1 MNGTSSNPNDAEAVR
16 HLLAESGVEATQ
28 ELTDA
33 LLRLRETGG
42 EPAPVP
48 CAELEALFTAG
59 VTPLRKSTRR
69 RGFLLGGAVIAAMA
83 AGTTGVAATN
93 HDFWVTAETSHE
105 APAPFSYEEVP
116 APMPEPPNDPAASPA
131 AVPAP
136 DGTAQPEPVEEAAAD
151 PVPAAPA
158 PAAEQTAAE
167 ETTDKTEPGS
177 GANRGW
183 STGDRGDGHGRAER
197 PGNQWDDDDDDD
209 EDWLRGRQHTGQP
222 GGWQQDQGKGWSSG
236 DNSRGASHQ
245 TQPGGG
251 SRNHGG
257 DSAWGSGSR

>member
-1 MNGTSSNPNDAEAVR
+1 MNGTSSNPNDEEAIR
-16 HLLAESGVEATQ
+16 HLLAESGVEASQ

-33 LLRLRETGG
+33 LLRLRKAGG
-42 EPAPVP
+42 EPAPAP

-83 AGTTGVAATN
+83 AGTTGVAATS
-93 HDFWVTAETSHE
+93 HDFWVTAETAHE

-116 APMPEPPNDPAASPA
+116 APTPEPPIDLAASPA
-131 AVPAP
+131 AVPGPAP
-136 DGTAQPEPVEEAAAD
+136 AEPEPVEEAAAD

-158 PAAEQTAAE
+158 PVPEETAAE
-167 ETTDKTEPGS
+167 EATDKTEPGS

-183 STGDRGDGHGRAER
+183 STGGRGDGHGRAER
-197 PGNQWDDDDDDD
+197 PGHQWDDDDDDD
-209 EDWLRGRQHTGQP
+209 DGSRGGQHAVQP
-222 GGWQQDQGKGWSSG
+222 GGWQQQNQGRDWSS
-236 DNSRGASHQ
+236 
-245 TQPGGG
+245 GG

-257 DSAWGSGSR
+257 DSAWGPGSR